1 MTGTGWR
8 PYCGAAPTP
17 AELPWRWNGDPL
29 LILLLIGLALLG
41 WRSRTS
47 SARTLVGLLC
57 AAVLF
62 LSPFC
67 ALTSALFSVR
77 TVHHMLLMLGL
88 APILSQWLA
97 GRAGSLA
104 AYTLAQ
110 AVLLWIWHAPAA
122 YAAALSHDG
131 LYWLMQATL
140 LGSAALFWARL
151 RHASPVA
158 AVGAL
163 LFSMMQMGLLGAL
176 LTVSPSALY
185 APHWLTTQAWGLSPL
200 EDQQLAGLIMW
211 VPAAGVYLGAALL
224 RLNRLLAPDMSRGA
238 PA

>member
-1 MTGTGWR
+1 M
-8 PYCGAAPTP
+8 
-17 AELPWRWNGDPL
+17 
-29 LILLLIGLALLG
+29 
-41 WRSRTS
+41 
-47 SARTLVGLLC
+47 
-57 AAVLF
+57 
-62 LSPFC
+62 
-67 ALTSALFSVR
+67 
-77 TVHHMLLMLGL
+77 
-88 APILSQWLA
+88 
-97 GRAGSLA
+97 
-104 AYTLAQ
+104 
-110 AVLLWIWHAPAA
+110 LLWIWHAPAA

-176 LTVSPSALY
+176 LTFSPSAFY